1 VRKKTLLTA
10 CFILVLF
17 LIAIAEACFVK
28 FAQANP
34 YMYYK
39 QVSPPSGSTPLNI
52 IVQSPSNNAV
62 YNINY
67 VNITLNINNK
77 DTSMTSLLDAYLK
90 VDWLQENTTVYKQNT
105 YSPEFPQSWDYSN
118 ILTNV
123 PDGEHSI
130 IIYASGHGFYVT
142 NERGLTANSYR
153 MTAVSTVKFKID
165 TMPPQISIT
174 SPANA
179 TYSKSDIPLSF
190 SIGGTASLI
199 TYSLDKQANS
209 TYNENSTLNGLLEGS
224 HNLTVYAWDAAGNI
238 GVSETVTFTI
248 TKEPEQIREPF
259 PTTTVTAPLASA
271 AIVSVVLLVHF
282 KKRQRGKCP

>member
-1 VRKKTLLTA
+1 VKKKTHKTA

-17 LIAIAEACFVK
+17 LTAIAEAYLVK

-39 QVSPPSGSTPLNI
+39 QVPPPTGSTPLNI

-77 DTSMTSLLDAYLK
+77 DTSMTSLLNAYLK
-90 VDWLQENTTVYKQNT
+90 ADWLQENTTVYKQNT

-130 IIYASGHGFYVT
+130 TIYASGHGFYVT

-174 SPANA
+174 SPENA
-179 TYSKSDIPLSF
+179 TYSESDIPLSF
-190 SIGGTASLI
+190 TLSENASLI
-199 TYSLDKQANS
+199 TYSLDNQANS

-224 HNLTVYAWDAAGNI
+224 HNLTVFAWDVAGCL

-248 TKEPEQIREPF
+248 TKEPEQIPEPF
-259 PTTTVTAPLASA
+259 PTTSVAAASA
-271 AIVSVVLLVHF
+271 ATITVVGVGLLVYF
-282 KKRQRGKCP
+282 KKRKH